1 MSKDKRI
8 DAYIAKAEPFARP
21 ILKHLREVV
30 HKTCPEVK
38 ETMKWSFPHFDYKG
52 VMCSMASFK
61 QHAVFGFWKASL
73 MKDKSLMQNAASE
86 TSMGHLG
93 KILSVKDLPSDKV
106 LTGYIKEAMAL
117 NEAGKKVERAKPV
130 MNRDVKVPNYF
141 QKAIN
146 ANKAASRI
154 FEAFSPSN
162 KKEYVEWIIDAKT
175 DATRQKRMETA
186 VEWMSEGKIR
196 NWKYV
201 R

>member
-1 MSKDKRI
+1 
-8 DAYIAKAEPFARP
+8 
-21 ILKHLREVV
+21 
-30 HKTCPEVK
+30 
-38 ETMKWSFPHFDYKG
+38 
-52 VMCSMASFK
+52 
-61 QHAVFGFWKASL
+61 
-73 MKDKSLMQNAASE
+73 
-86 TSMGHLG
+86 MGHLG